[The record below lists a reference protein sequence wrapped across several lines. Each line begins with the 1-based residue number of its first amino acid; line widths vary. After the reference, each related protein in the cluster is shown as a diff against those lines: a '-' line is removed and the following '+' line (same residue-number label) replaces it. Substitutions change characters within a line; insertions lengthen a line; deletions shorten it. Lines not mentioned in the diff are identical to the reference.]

1 MSPCGSP
8 FTSVAH
14 FPVTFRASA
23 CTQLPLQ
30 KTPGL
35 FSARPSVRSLRMRK
49 IRSGDEASL
58 GLGGVHQLSMD
69 GPNVNRKP
77 FGLLSTQ
84 IEKGTR

>member
-1 MSPCGSP
+1 
-8 FTSVAH
+8 
-14 FPVTFRASA
+14 
-23 CTQLPLQ
+23 
-30 KTPGL
+30 
-35 FSARPSVRSLRMRK
+35 MRK
-49 IRSGDEASL
+49 IRPGDEASL